1 MKTLAKSLTL
11 AFATAGLAATAAAP
25 AFAAPEPGPRTAQ
38 VSFADLDL
46 GTAAGQRTLDKRIEK
61 AARSVCRQVSVQTG
75 TRIMDQDATNCL
87 ARARADA
94 KQQIAARTSNE
105 QRGG

>member
-25 AFAAPEPGPRTAQ
+25 AFAAEAPAPRTAL

-46 GTAAGQRTLDKRIEK
+46 GTAAGQRTLDKRIER
-61 AARSVCRQVSVQTG
+61 AARSVCRQVSIQTG
-75 TRIMDQDATNCL
+75 TRIMDQDVMNCL
-87 ARARADA
+87 ARARTDA
-94 KQQIAARTSNE
+94 KQQVAARLTNE